1 MRLHFHLTYVDNNN
15 ERQVNLQSWFA
26 TQSQAQ
32 DAAALANATRREDE
46 QGYMEIAECR
56 AETCERRKSPWR
68 GKRV

>member
-1 MRLHFHLTYVDNNN
+1 MRLHFHLVYVKSG
-15 ERQVNLQSWFA
+15 EREMNLQSWFA

-46 QGYMEIAECR
+46 DGYMEIGECR
-56 AETCERRKSPWR
+56 AEASERRKNPWR

>member
-1 MRLHFHLTYVDNNN
+1 MRLHFHLVYVKSG
-15 ERQVNLQSWFA
+15 EHEMNLQSWFA

-46 QGYMEIAECR
+46 DGYMEIGECR
-56 AETCERRKSPWR
+56 ADTCERRKNPWR

>member
-1 MRLHFHLTYVDNNN
+1 MRLHFHLVFKNAEG
-15 ERQVNLQSWFA
+15 ERQLNLQSWFA

-46 QGYMEIAECR
+46 AGYMEFEECR
-56 AETCERRKSPWR
+56 ADTCERRKSPWR